1 MFPIAQIL
9 AEDAHLGKGPM
20 SIFGVTTH
28 LLGMKE
34 VATRQKRFFAED
46 AHLNDGA
53 QFRSHTQEAS
63 RRADK
68 KGRRRESKMVMLSP
82 NFATTR
88 LRRRGALPAV
98 LSGLAF
104 TWDRVRANKGALCGG

>member
-1 MFPIAQIL
+1 
-9 AEDAHLGKGPM
+9 
-20 SIFGVTTH
+20 
-28 LLGMKE
+28 
-34 VATRQKRFFAED
+34 
-46 AHLNDGA
+46 
-53 QFRSHTQEAS
+53 
-63 RRADK
+63 
-68 KGRRRESKMVMLSP
+68 MVMLSP